1 MGSISIWGLTL
12 IILILSCIVNDVVA
26 WIMFGF
32 SLGISIMVLLMDI
45 DVKEIL

>member
-1 MGSISIWGLTL
+1 MSSIAIWSLTL
-12 IILILSCIVNDVVA
+12 IILILSCIVNDIIV

-45 DVKEIL
+45 DVKKIL